1 MSKPNMSTP
10 KKTVDDHVILDTQTL
25 QRIISDAVEKA

>member
-1 MSKPNMSTP
+1 MSDTNMSKS